1 MPRDPDH
8 YDRRYFDRWYR
19 DPAHRVF
26 TAAER
31 ARRVAVVLAASEYV
45 LGRPVRSVLDIGA
58 GEGHW
63 RGPILR
69 MRPKARYVGIDPSPY
84 VVQRFGRRRG
94 IQLGDIATLEADSLP
109 GPFDVVLAVGF
120 LNLLPTRALRASLQR
135 ITPLIG
141 GVALLE
147 LFTDQDPVS
156 GDVRQY
162 QRAATSSYRRM
173 LRACGLVGVGLH
185 LYARQ
190 ELTDNLG
197 VLERSI

>member
-19 DPAHRVF
+19 DPTHRVF

-69 MRPKARYVGIDPSPY
+69 MRPRARYVGIDPSPY

-94 IQLGDIATLEADSLP
+94 IQLGDIATLDADALR

-120 LNLLPTRALRASLQR
+120 LNLLPTRALRAALQR

-162 QRAATSSYRRM
+162 QRASITSYRRI
-173 LRACGLVGVGLH
+173 LRSCGLVGVGLH

-197 VLERSI
+197 VLERSV